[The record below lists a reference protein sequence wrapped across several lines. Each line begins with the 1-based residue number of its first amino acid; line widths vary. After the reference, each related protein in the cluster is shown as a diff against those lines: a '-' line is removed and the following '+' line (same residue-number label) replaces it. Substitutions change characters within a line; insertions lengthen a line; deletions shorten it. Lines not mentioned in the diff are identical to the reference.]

1 MNSAL
6 PSLLVCLIITHFVLI
21 FFVYKLAKF
30 IDRFLR
36 SAQSN
41 LSLIDENTRQLDL
54 LFRCNT
60 QVSQKIDDLSKTIN
74 DQLFF
79 TSNHED

>member
-1 MNSAL
+1 MNSAF
-6 PSLLVCLIITHFVLI
+6 PSLVVCLIITHFILI
-21 FFVYKLAKF
+21 FFVYKLAKL

-41 LSLIDENTRQLDL
+41 LTLIDENNRQLDL

-60 QVSQKIDDLSKTIN
+60 QLSQKIDDLSKTIN